1 MLVRDTMRIHFER
14 TGGFAG
20 LVLATTVES
29 DTLSQQDEQ
38 RLRQLIDE
46 AGFFDLPAVLHD
58 TGAAAD
64 QFGYK
69 VSVEIAGRSHTV
81 EVTEGAVPPALRP
94 LLEWLARAA
103 RRRT

>member
-1 MLVRDTMRIHFER
+1 MRIHFER
-14 TGGFAG
+14 SGGFAG
-20 LVLATTVES
+20 LALATTVES
-29 DTLSQQDEQ
+29 DTLSQQDDQ

-46 AGFFDLPAVLHD
+46 AGFFDLPPVLHD
-58 TGAAAD
+58 TASAAD

-69 VSVEIAGRSHTV
+69 VTVEIAGRTHTV
-81 EVTEGAVPPALRP
+81 EATEGAVPPSLRP